1 MDGILSVNAVVL
13 ERWPKMINKE
23 QLQKLKELDKPFIK
37 PLWAYAEYV
46 FGEKGSDSVFKKYLA
61 TTNLLAYRMFKWK
74 DSDEWEGRV
83 NG

>member
-1 MDGILSVNAVVL
+1 MDGILFANVAVL

-37 PLWAYAEYV
+37 TAWAHAEYV
-46 FGEKGSDSVFKKYLA
+46 FGEKGSDFVFKKYLA
-61 TTNLLAYRMFKWK
+61 TINLLAYRMFKWK
-74 DSDEWEGRV
+74 DSDEWEGTV